1 MIKEKKIALQAKIIK
16 DLQNEKKELLKRN
29 NELEKIVSD
38 NEDII
43 KEAKAYKD
51 EHTKAI
57 ESLVEAR
64 EKYLQAHKAMVEQK
78 NEYKREME
86 NLLKTIKKNT

>member
-16 DLQNEKKELLKRN
+16 DLQNEKKELLNRI
-29 NELEKIVSD
+29 NELENIVSD
-38 NEDII
+38 NEAII
-43 KEAKAYKD
+43 KDAKTYRD
-51 EHTKAI
+51 EHTKTI
-57 ESLVEAR
+57 ESLIEAR

-78 NEYKREME
+78 NEYKKEMD